1 MRPIERIDNFINK
14 VDIEFLAKRWK
25 LEHGLLLDLLGW
37 DNSSKFIDYWKE
49 NPDQR
54 IGQVLINLNLIPDDL
69 FIWND
74 EEHEILLDQGV
85 PMREVYTWTSYYD
98 KDKNRLTTPIIKF
111 IKDLDT
117 DHVENIIE
125 HLHGKEEHRDWLELM
140 QEELKFRKD
149 DTKRV

>member
-1 MRPIERIDNFINK
+1 MRQVERIDNFLAK
-14 VDIEFLAKRWK
+14 VDWNYLMDRWK
-25 LEHGLLLDLLGW
+25 VNKDLVKSICYAS
-37 DNSSKFIDYWKE
+37 NPTVPEYWKE

-98 KDKNRLTTPIIKF
+98 KDKNRLATPVIKF